1 MSLWLASGVD
11 PTEVARRA
19 GHSVAVLYR
28 FYAKVLD
35 GKRDQANERI
45 ERALREAE

>member
-1 MSLWLASGVD
+1 M
-11 PTEVARRA
+11 EVARRA

-28 FYAKVLD
+28 FYGKVLD
-35 GKRDQANERI
+35 GKQDQANERI